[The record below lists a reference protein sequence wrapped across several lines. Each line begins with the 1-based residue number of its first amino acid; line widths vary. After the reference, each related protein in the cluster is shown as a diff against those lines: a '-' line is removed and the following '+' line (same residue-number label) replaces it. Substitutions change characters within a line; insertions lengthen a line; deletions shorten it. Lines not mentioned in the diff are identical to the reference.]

1 MGCYMPYLRTRTSK
15 GSRAWNVL
23 VRVAEEVLC
32 CRRCCRCEAAGC
44 RDAAAERR
52 HCGTG
57 SSKVHGKDYR
67 LSGTRGHLVNCLTVS
82 SLNIM
87 DQKTRLFYSYVRHVY
102 LASGYANQHAM
113 SQTPNLEIERVA
125 AGRAPGGKY
134 LGAWMSALILYRR
147 RRFINHLLTY
157 SRSRPCGCCRPAS
170 GHTVRGVSERGPSTA
185 INRRPHQIQNYW

>member
-1 MGCYMPYLRTRTSK
+1 MLPSLLQVWSRRLSWRRCRTSTLRNRVQQS
-15 GSRAWNVL
+15 SRQRLPAFRNPWPP
-23 VRVAEEVLC
+23 
-32 CRRCCRCEAAGC
+32 
-44 RDAAAERR
+44 
-52 HCGTG
+52 
-57 SSKVHGKDYR
+57 GK
-67 LSGTRGHLVNCLTVS
+67 LFNCFVIEHNGPKNST
-82 SLNIM
+82 
-87 DQKTRLFYSYVRHVY
+87 FYSSVRHVY

-113 SQTPNLEIERVA
+113 SQTPNLEIGRVA
-125 AGRAPGGKY
+125 AGSAPGGKY